1 MAGRRL
7 CDLSAKGVLL
17 AAGLT
22 GFASLLCCLSVAAQP
37 PQATELPGD
46 IFSIKKTWII
56 GGEGNWDYLTLDPSA
71 LKLYIAHGSA
81 VQVVDV
87 NAGAVAGEVTGLRD
101 AHQIALDDN
110 GQFGY
115 VSDGTASELKVF
127 DRETLRIVA
136 SVPTG
141 KNPRG
146 VVFDP
151 ASRLIFVVCPDTVP
165 ESRIPR
171 FASNGQRVYDPFV
184 QSTITV
190 IDADTQKRLADL
202 ILPGKLGFAQS
213 DGRGVVY
220 VSISDRNQIGY
231 FDAQDFSSRL
241 RHRVTRAAD
250 KTAERKA
257 SVGKPETARPDAA
270 AADDPTLT
278 IDWTETARVAPTIPN
293 PVKTFGLGRDCMS
306 PKGLAIDSTNMRL
319 FTACDNQKMEVL
331 NATNGQVVAA
341 LPVGVGTDAI
351 GYDAGRGLIYVS
363 NGGAANGSNLG
374 SLTII
379 RQHLSDSYAVIQD
392 LPTQSRARTLAVNPD
407 SGEVYL
413 VTNILGF
420 DLSKNG
426 AGGTGGSG
434 HTLPAVQTT
443 AVKGSFQVL
452 VVGN

>member
-1 MAGRRL
+1 VLAGCL
-7 CDLSAKGVLL
+7 TVV
-17 AAGLT
+17 AGLL
-22 GFASLLCCLSVAAQP
+22 GCWSLGAQP
-37 PQATELPGD
+37 PQATEIQGE
-46 IFSIKKTWII
+46 IFSIKKTWVI

-101 AHQIALDDN
+101 AHQIALDDD

-115 VSDGTASELKVF
+115 VSDGTASELKIF
-127 DRETLRIVA
+127 DRETLSIVA
-136 SVPTG
+136 SIPTG

-151 ASRLIFVVCPDTVP
+151 ESRLIFVVCPDTAP

-171 FASNGQRVYDPFV
+171 YASNGQRVYDPFV

-190 IDADTQKRLADL
+190 IDADSQKRLADL

-213 DGRGVVY
+213 DGRGTVY

-231 FDAQDFSSRL
+231 FDAQDFSDRL
-241 RHRVTRAAD
+241 RRRVSRAAA
-250 KTAERKA
+250 KSAETKSSA
-257 SVGKPETARPDAA
+257 AKPDNAKPDNAKPDSAKPETA

-278 IDWTETARVAPTIPN
+278 IDWTETAREAPTIPN

-306 PKGLAIDSTNMRL
+306 PKGLAIDSANMRL

-331 NATNGQVVAA
+331 NSANGQVVAA

-351 GYDAGRGLIYVS
+351 GYDAARGLIYVS
-363 NGGAANGSNLG
+363 NGGAVNGSNLG

-392 LPTQSRARTLAVNPD
+392 LPTQARARTLAVNPD

-413 VTNILGF
+413 VTNIQGF

-426 AGGTGGSG
+426 AVSGTSGSG